1 LKKPQREPPPLVILN
16 RSLRRA
22 IFDEIDLSRERRM
35 NSFIYKILE
44 KLMK

>member
-1 LKKPQREPPPLVILN
+1 
-16 RSLRRA
+16 LRRA